1 MPEPRVSVVLPVRDG
16 GALLGELL
24 DALAVQELP
33 GGHEIVAIDTS
44 SRDGSYERL
53 LAAGARVERIEPGG
67 FDHGATRN
75 RGVQMARGPYV
86 VFLSQDAVP
95 AGAGF
100 LAAITGPL
108 DGDPRVAGVTARQVP
123 RPGADPLTRRDLA
136 GWVAAGEAPRVVF
149 RDPGFDHLPP
159 LERYRLSVFDNAA
172 SAARRDL
179 LLAHPFAPSRF
190 GEDVEWGARMLSLG
204 HGLAYEPRA
213 VVAHSHRRSARALYR
228 RNYLGHRLLFRLFG
242 LQTIGGRPH
251 LVRAVLGTLLSDA
264 RTLAAG
270 GGAAREWLAWPAQ
283 ALLSAYGQYRGV
295 RDELRGRA
303 YPRWA

>member
-1 MPEPRVSVVLPVRDG
+1 LPEPRVSVVLPVRDG
-16 GALLGELL
+16 GALLEDLL
-24 DALAVQELP
+24 RALREQDLP
-33 GGHEIVAIDTS
+33 GGHEIVAVDTA

-53 LAAGARVERIEPGG
+53 LAAGARVERIDPAG
-67 FDHGATRN
+67 FDHGETRN
-75 RGVQMARGPYV
+75 LGVRLARGRSV

-95 AGAGF
+95 AGPGF
-100 LAAITGPL
+100 LAAIARPL
-108 DGDPRVAGVTARQVP
+108 DDDPRVAGVTARQVP
-123 RPGADPLTRRDLA
+123 RPGADALTRRDLS
-136 GWVAAGEAPRVVF
+136 GWVAAGESPRVVF
-149 RDPGFDHLPP
+149 LEAGFDHLPA

-190 GEDVEWGARMLSLG
+190 GEDVEWGARMLALG

-213 VVAHSHRRSARALYR
+213 VVVHSHRRSARALYR

-242 LQTIGGRPH
+242 LQTIGGRAQ
-251 LVRAVLGTLLSDA
+251 LARALLGTLLSDA
-264 RTLAAG
+264 RTLAAA
-270 GGAAREWLAWPAQ
+270 GGAVRDWVGWPAQ

-295 RDELRGRA
+295 RDERRGRA